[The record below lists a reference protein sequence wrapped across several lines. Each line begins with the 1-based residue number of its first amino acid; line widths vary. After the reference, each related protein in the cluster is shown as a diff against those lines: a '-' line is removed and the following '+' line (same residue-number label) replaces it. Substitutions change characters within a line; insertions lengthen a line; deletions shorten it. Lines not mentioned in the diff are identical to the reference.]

1 MRFSK
6 LSLAIATTLVTAN
19 VLAQSTELDSINVIA
34 TRDPSRFAYTP
45 EKQSKDSLLSKQA
58 TSVAAALEDIPNVD
72 VRGGS
77 RSIAQKPNIRGL
89 SDNRVV
95 QVIDGVRQNFDLAHR
110 GSYFLPMSLIQEIE
124 VIKGPSSSLWGSG
137 ALGGVVAMRTPNAL
151 DLLKNNDKFGV
162 KIRQG
167 YQTANNLS
175 ERDVSVFSAND
186 KFDVLISGFYNNA
199 DNLRTGK
206 GNKLNN
212 TAYKQ
217 FGGLAKFGW
226 QINDANRVELSHRET
241 RFKQTA
247 PSNNEVEN
255 ELTNEQ
261 ITDQINK
268 FHRPNNA
275 FPRPKAKSPSEI
287 SEFYSGVK
295 TRLGSVSYLSDQQI
309 PDQSTVFNYYLTPDN
324 PYLNT
329 HIALYNNKTI
339 EKEQRKVSGVKD
351 QTKLTTRGINL
362 RNSSELSHISFVYGV
377 DYMRD
382 KIRTERGTNSSDAQ
396 FRADPYNANSNT
408 TGVYLIA
415 HIPLFGE
422 KLLVSPSVRY
432 DHYDT
437 SSKTVKY
444 KDNHLSPATKLTWI
458 VTNWLDFTAKYNEAF
473 RAPSMQ
479 ERFVSGAHFGADI
492 AGLKQ
497 VNRFVAN
504 PNLRPETAKNKEITA
519 NLHFDSLFKQG
530 DKFKI
535 EATYFRNDVK
545 DFINLKIFNDAK
557 TNTNANAS
565 ASAGAGAGANPNG
578 ALLPTKSQYQNITN
592 ARLSGI
598 ELQAQYQTERLTL
611 FTNYGSTKGKDKDSG
626 EALSN
631 IAANK
636 IGVGVNYALVKD
648 KFTVGATVTHY
659 AAQRRVPKDHGVTY
673 PSYILTDLRATYA
686 PLKGE
691 WKNLRL
697 DFALE
702 NLFDR
707 KYQPAF
713 SLMEGTGRNA
723 KISAVYSF

>member
-6 LSLAIATTLVTAN
+6 LSLAITTTLVTAN
-19 VLAQSTELDSINVIA
+19 ALAQSVELDSINVIA

-58 TSVAAALEDIPNVD
+58 TSVADALEDIPNVD
-72 VRGGS
+72 IRGGS

-175 ERDVSVFSAND
+175 ERDVSVFAAND
-186 KFDVLISGFYNNA
+186 KFDVLISAFYNNA

-247 PSNNEVEN
+247 PGNNEAKN

-261 ITDQINK
+261 LTKQIEE
-268 FHRPNNA
+268 FHGSNNS
-275 FPRPKAKSPSEI
+275 FPPRKKPST
-287 SEFYSGVK
+287 SETLKFYSGVK
-295 TRLGSVSYLSDQQI
+295 TRFGSVSYLSDQQI

-382 KIRTERGTNSSDAQ
+382 KISTERGTNSSDAK
-396 FRADPYNANSNT
+396 FRAEPYNANSNT

-415 HIPLFGE
+415 HMPLFGE
-422 KLLVSPSVRY
+422 KLLLSPSVRY

-444 KDNHLSPATKLTWI
+444 KDKHLSPATKLTWK
-458 VTNWLDFTAKYNEAF
+458 VTNWLDFSAKYNEAF

-479 ERFVSGAHFGADI
+479 ERFVSGAHFGGSI
-492 AGLKQ
+492 RGLDTID
-497 VNRFVAN
+497 RFVAN

-530 DKFKI
+530 DKFKV

-545 DFINLKIFNDAK
+545 DLINLKEFN
-557 TNTNANAS
+557 
-565 ASAGAGAGANPNG
+565 NPNG
-578 ALLPTKSQYQNITN
+578 NRMSQSLPTNSQYKNITYSQYQNIAN

-611 FTNYGSTKGKDKDSG
+611 FTNYGSTKGRDKDSG

-631 IAANK
+631 IAASK
-636 IGVGVNYALVKD
+636 IGVGADYALVKD
-648 KFTVGATVTHY
+648 KFTVGATITHY
-659 AAQRRVPKDHGVTY
+659 AAQHRVPKDHAVTY

>member
-6 LSLAIATTLVTAN
+6 LSLAITTTLVTAN
-19 VLAQSTELDSINVIA
+19 ALAQSVELDSINVIA

-58 TSVAAALEDIPNVD
+58 TSVADALEDIPNVD

-175 ERDVSVFSAND
+175 ERDVSVFAAND

-255 ELTNEQ
+255 ELTNEK
-261 ITDQINK
+261 IIDQIK
-268 FHRPNNA
+268 EFHGSNDT
-275 FPRPKAKSPSEI
+275 FPPRAQPSDSKT
-287 SEFYSGVK
+287 SEFYSKVK
-295 TRLGSVSYLSDQQI
+295 TRFGSVSYLTDQQI

-382 KIRTERGTNSSDAQ
+382 KIRTERGTNGSDAK
-396 FRADPYNANSNT
+396 FRAEPYNANSNT

-422 KLLVSPSVRY
+422 KLLLSPSVRY

-479 ERFVSGAHFGADI
+479 ERFVSGSHFGAETL
-492 AGLKQ
+492 GLTQ
-497 VNRFVAN
+497 VNKFIAN

-545 DFINLKIFNDAK
+545 DFINLKIFNDA
-557 TNTNANAS
+557 NTNKNAS
-565 ASAGAGAGANPNG
+565 ASAGASTNRAF
-578 ALLPTKSQYQNITN
+578 LPKNSQYQNITN
-592 ARLSGI
+592 ARLSG
-598 ELQAQYQTERLTL
+598 Y
-611 FTNYGSTKGKDKDSG
+611 
-626 EALSN
+626 
-631 IAANK
+631 
-636 IGVGVNYALVKD
+636 
-648 KFTVGATVTHY
+648 
-659 AAQRRVPKDHGVTY
+659 
-673 PSYILTDLRATYA
+673 
-686 PLKGE
+686 
-691 WKNLRL
+691 
-697 DFALE
+697 
-702 NLFDR
+702 
-707 KYQPAF
+707 
-713 SLMEGTGRNA
+713 
-723 KISAVYSF
+723 

>member
-6 LSLAIATTLVTAN
+6 LSLAITTTLVTAN
-19 VLAQSTELDSINVIA
+19 ALAQSVELDSINVIA

-72 VRGGS
+72 IRGGS

-175 ERDVSVFSAND
+175 ERDVSVFAAND

-268 FHRPNNA
+268 FHGSKDDLL
-275 FPRPKAKSPSEI
+275 PRRQPSESER
-287 SEFYSGVK
+287 SEFYSKVK
-295 TRLGSVSYLSDQQI
+295 TRFGSVSYLTDQQI

-382 KIRTERGTNSSDAQ
+382 KIRTERGTNDKDAK
-396 FRADPYNANSNT
+396 FRAEPYNANSNT

-422 KLLVSPSVRY
+422 KLLLSPSVRY

-444 KDNHLSPATKLTWI
+444 KDKHLSPATKLTWK
-458 VTNWLDFTAKYNEAF
+458 VTNWLDFSAKYNEAF

-479 ERFVSGAHFGADI
+479 ERFVSGSHFGADI
-492 AGLKQ
+492 GRHL
-497 VNRFVAN
+497 VNKFVAN

-545 DFINLKIFNDAK
+545 DFINLKIFNDA
-557 TNTNANAS
+557 NAN
-565 ASAGAGAGANPNG
+565 AGAGAGANG
-578 ALLPTKSQYQNITN
+578 ALLPTNSQYQNITN

-631 IAANK
+631 IAASK

-659 AAQRRVPKDHGVTY
+659 AAQRRVPKDHSVTY

-713 SLMEGTGRNA
+713 SLIEGTGRNA

>member
-19 VLAQSTELDSINVIA
+19 ALAQSVELDSINVIA

-72 VRGGS
+72 IRGGS

-175 ERDVSVFSAND
+175 ERDVSVFAAND

-261 ITDQINK
+261 ITDQIRE
-268 FHRPNNA
+268 FHKPNNGS
-275 FPRPKAKSPSEI
+275 PPKAKPSQE
-287 SEFYSGVK
+287 EFYSGVK
-295 TRLGSVSYLSDQQI
+295 TRFGSVSYLTDQQI

-382 KIRTERGTNSSDAQ
+382 KIRTERGTNNTDAK
-396 FRADPYNANSNT
+396 FRAEPYNANSNT

-422 KLLVSPSVRY
+422 KLLISPSVRY

-479 ERFVSGAHFGADI
+479 ERFVSGAHFGASLI
-492 AGLKQ
+492 GGLDTI
-497 VNRFVAN
+497 NRFVAN

-545 DFINLKIFNDAK
+545 DFINLKIFNDA
-557 TNTNANAS
+557 NTNKNAS
-565 ASAGAGAGANPNG
+565 ANG
-578 ALLPTKSQYQNITN
+578 ALLPLPTKSQYQNITN

-631 IAANK
+631 IAASK

>member
-6 LSLAIATTLVTAN
+6 LSLAITTTLVTAN
-19 VLAQSTELDSINVIA
+19 VLAQSVELDSINVIA

-72 VRGGS
+72 IRGGS

-175 ERDVSVFSAND
+175 EKDVSVFAAND

-199 DNLRTGK
+199 DNLRTGR

-217 FGGLAKFGW
+217 FGGLSKFGW

-247 PSNNEVEN
+247 PGNNEVEN

-261 ITDQINK
+261 IKDQINE
-268 FHRPNNA
+268 FHGSKNN
-275 FPRPKAKSPSEI
+275 FPPKPQPSL
-287 SEFYSGVK
+287 SETSKFYSGVK
-295 TRLGSVSYLSDQQI
+295 TRLGSVSYLTDQQI

-545 DFINLKIFNDAK
+545 DFINLKIFNDANANK
-557 TNTNANAS
+557 NKNANA
-565 ASAGAGAGANPNG
+565 NG
-578 ALLPTKSQYQNITN
+578 ASLPTNSQYQNITN

-611 FTNYGSTKGKDKDSG
+611 FTNYGSTKGRDKDSG

-631 IAANK
+631 IAASK
-636 IGVGVNYALVKD
+636 IGVGADYALVKD
-648 KFTVGATVTHY
+648 KFTVGATITHY
-659 AAQRRVPKDHGVTY
+659 AAQHRVPKDHAVTY

>member
-6 LSLAIATTLVTAN
+6 LSLAITTTLVTAN
-19 VLAQSTELDSINVIA
+19 ALAQSVELDSINVIA

-58 TSVAAALEDIPNVD
+58 TSVADALEDIPNVD

-175 ERDVSVFSAND
+175 ERDVSVFAAND

-261 ITDQINK
+261 ITDQIKEYHN
-268 FHRPNNA
+268 PSNSS
-275 FPRPKAKSPSEI
+275 PPKTKPSTSLE
-287 SEFYSGVK
+287 EFYSGVK
-295 TRLGSVSYLSDQQI
+295 TRLGSVSYLTDQQI

-339 EKEQRKVSGVKD
+339 EKEQRKVSDVKD

-382 KIRTERGTNSSDAQ
+382 KIRTERGTNSNDAK
-396 FRADPYNANSNT
+396 FRAEPYNANSNT

-479 ERFVSGAHFGADI
+479 ERFVSGAHFGARLGGGREEI
-492 AGLKQ
+492 NK
-497 VNRFVAN
+497 FIAN

-557 TNTNANAS
+557 TNTN
-565 ASAGAGAGANPNG
+565 G
-578 ALLPTKSQYQNITN
+578 ALLPKNSQYQNITN

-631 IAANK
+631 IAASK

>member
-6 LSLAIATTLVTAN
+6 LSLAITTTLVTAN
-19 VLAQSTELDSINVIA
+19 ALAQSVELDSINVIA

-58 TSVAAALEDIPNVD
+58 TSVADALEDIPNVD
-72 VRGGS
+72 IRGGS

-175 ERDVSVFSAND
+175 ERDVSVFAAND

-255 ELTNEQ
+255 ELTNEK
-261 ITDQINK
+261 IIDQINE
-268 FHRPNNA
+268 FHGSNDS
-275 FPRPKAKSPSEI
+275 FPPKNPST
-287 SEFYSGVK
+287 SETLKFYSGVK
-295 TRLGSVSYLSDQQI
+295 TRFGSVSYLSDQQI

-382 KIRTERGTNSSDAQ
+382 KISTERGTNSSDAK
-396 FRADPYNANSNT
+396 FRAEPYNANSNT

-415 HIPLFGE
+415 HMPLFGE
-422 KLLVSPSVRY
+422 KLLLSPSVRY

-444 KDNHLSPATKLTWI
+444 KDKHLSPATKLTWK
-458 VTNWLDFTAKYNEAF
+458 VTNWLDFSAKYNEAF

-479 ERFVSGAHFGADI
+479 ERFVSGAHFGTNILGRDTI
-492 AGLKQ
+492 NK
-497 VNRFVAN
+497 FVAN

-545 DFINLKIFNDAK
+545 DLINLKRFN
-557 TNTNANAS
+557 
-565 ASAGAGAGANPNG
+565 NPNG
-578 ALLPTKSQYQNITN
+578 NRMSQSLPTNSQNQNITYSQYQNIAN

-611 FTNYGSTKGKDKDSG
+611 FTNYGSTKGRDKDSG
-626 EALSN
+626 KALSN
-631 IAANK
+631 IAASK
-636 IGVGVNYALVKD
+636 IGVGADYALVKD
-648 KFTVGATVTHY
+648 KFTVGATITHY
-659 AAQRRVPKDHGVTY
+659 AAQHRVPKDHAVTY

>member
-19 VLAQSTELDSINVIA
+19 VLAQSIELDSINVIA

-72 VRGGS
+72 IRGGS

-175 ERDVSVFSAND
+175 ERDASVFAAND
-186 KFDVLISGFYNNA
+186 KFDVLLSGFYNNA
-199 DNLRTGK
+199 DNLRIGK

-247 PSNNEVEN
+247 PGNNEAEN

-261 ITDQINK
+261 IIEKINEY
-268 FHRPNNA
+268 HNPLNN
-275 FPRPKAKSPSEI
+275 FPPKAKPSLK
-287 SEFYSGVK
+287 EFYSGVRA
-295 TRLGSVSYLSDQQI
+295 RLGGVSYLSDQQI

-382 KIRTERGTNSSDAQ
+382 KISTERGTNNSDAK
-396 FRADPYNANSNT
+396 FRAEPYNANSNT

-422 KLLVSPSVRY
+422 KLLLSPSVRY

-444 KDNHLSPATKLTWI
+444 KDKHLSPATKLTWK
-458 VTNWLDFTAKYNEAF
+458 VTNWLDFSAKYNEAF

-479 ERFVSGAHFGADI
+479 ERFASGYHFGVDVGRHI
-492 AGLKQ
+492 VDK
-497 VNRFVAN
+497 FVAN

-530 DKFKI
+530 DKFKV

-545 DFINLKIFNDAK
+545 DLINLKMFNDPNVQGASSP
-557 TNTNANAS
+557 TN
-565 ASAGAGAGANPNG
+565 
-578 ALLPTKSQYQNITN
+578 SQYQNIAN

-611 FTNYGSTKGKDKDSG
+611 FTNYGSTKGRDKDSG

-631 IAANK
+631 IAASK
-636 IGVGVNYALVKD
+636 IGVGADYALVKD

-659 AAQRRVPKDHGVTY
+659 AAQHRVPKDHAVTY

>member
-19 VLAQSTELDSINVIA
+19 ALAQSVELDSINVIA

-72 VRGGS
+72 IRGGS

-175 ERDVSVFSAND
+175 EKDVSVFAAND
-186 KFDVLISGFYNNA
+186 KFDVLISAFYNNA
-199 DNLRTGK
+199 DNLRIGK

-247 PSNNEVEN
+247 PGNNEAKN

-261 ITDQINK
+261 LTKQIEE
-268 FHRPNNA
+268 FHGSNDGLLPG
-275 FPRPKAKSPSEI
+275 KQPSE
-287 SEFYSGVK
+287 SERSKFYSGVK
-295 TRLGSVSYLSDQQI
+295 TRFGSVSYLSDQQI

-382 KIRTERGTNSSDAQ
+382 KISTERGTNNNDAK

-422 KLLVSPSVRY
+422 KLLLSPSVRY

-444 KDNHLSPATKLTWI
+444 KDNHLSPATKLTWK
-458 VTNWLDFTAKYNEAF
+458 VTNWLDFSAKYNEAF

-479 ERFVSGAHFGADI
+479 ERFVSGSHFGGSIQGLDI
-492 AGLKQ
+492 ID
-497 VNRFVAN
+497 RFVAN

-545 DFINLKIFNDAK
+545 DLINLKRFN
-557 TNTNANAS
+557 
-565 ASAGAGAGANPNG
+565 NPNG
-578 ALLPTKSQYQNITN
+578 NRMSQSLPTNSQFQNITYSQYQNIAN

-611 FTNYGSTKGKDKDSG
+611 FTNYGSTKGRDKDSG
-626 EALSN
+626 KALSN
-631 IAANK
+631 IAASK
-636 IGVGVNYALVKD
+636 IGVGADYALVKD
-648 KFTVGATVTHY
+648 KFTVGATITHY
-659 AAQRRVPKDHGVTY
+659 VAQHRVPKDHGVTY

>member
-6 LSLAIATTLVTAN
+6 LSLAVATTLVTAN
-19 VLAQSTELDSINVIA
+19 ALAQSIELDSINVIA

-72 VRGGS
+72 IRGGS
-77 RSIAQKPNIRGL
+77 RSIAQKPNIRGV

-175 ERDVSVFSAND
+175 ERDASVFAAND
-186 KFDVLISGFYNNA
+186 KFDVLISAFYNNA

-268 FHRPNNA
+268 FHGPNNA
-275 FPRPKAKSPSEI
+275 FPKRPSPSQ
-287 SEFYSGVK
+287 SETSKFYSGVK

-382 KIRTERGTNSSDAQ
+382 KISTERGTNSSDAQ

-497 VNRFVAN
+497 ANRFVAN

-545 DFINLKIFNDAK
+545 DFINLKIFNDANANK
-557 TNTNANAS
+557 NTNKNA
-565 ASAGAGAGANPNG
+565 NG

-631 IAANK
+631 IAASK

-659 AAQRRVPKDHGVTY
+659 AAQRRVPKDHSVTY

>member
-6 LSLAIATTLVTAN
+6 LSLAITTTLVTAN
-19 VLAQSTELDSINVIA
+19 ALAQSVELDSINVIA

-175 ERDVSVFSAND
+175 ERDVSVFAAND

-199 DNLRTGK
+199 DNLRTGR

-268 FHRPNNA
+268 FHGPNNA
-275 FPRPKAKSPSEI
+275 FPKRPSPSQ
-287 SEFYSGVK
+287 SETSKFYSGVK
-295 TRLGSVSYLSDQQI
+295 TRLGSVSYLTDQQI

-382 KIRTERGTNSSDAQ
+382 KISTERGTNSSDAQ

-497 VNRFVAN
+497 ANRFVAN

-545 DFINLKIFNDAK
+545 DFINLKIFNDANANK
-557 TNTNANAS
+557 NTNKNA
-565 ASAGAGAGANPNG
+565 NG

-631 IAANK
+631 IAASK

-659 AAQRRVPKDHGVTY
+659 AAQRRVPKDHSVTY

>member
-72 VRGGS
+72 IRGGS

-175 ERDVSVFSAND
+175 ERDASVFAAND
-186 KFDVLISGFYNNA
+186 KFDVLISAFYNNA
-199 DNLRTGK
+199 DNLRIGK

-261 ITDQINK
+261 ITDQIKK
-268 FHRPNNA
+268 FHGSSKD
-275 FPRPKAKSPSEI
+275 FPPKAPPSE
-287 SEFYSGVK
+287 SETSKFYSGVK
-295 TRLGSVSYLSDQQI
+295 TRFGSVSYLTDQQI

-382 KIRTERGTNSSDAQ
+382 KISTERGTNNSDAQ
-396 FRADPYNANSNT
+396 FRAEPYNANSNT

-422 KLLVSPSVRY
+422 KLLLSPSVRY

-444 KDNHLSPATKLTWI
+444 KDNHLSPATKLTWK
-458 VTNWLDFTAKYNEAF
+458 VTNWLDFSAKYNEAF

-479 ERFVSGAHFGADI
+479 ERFVSGSHFGANV
-492 AGLKQ
+492 ANRYL
-497 VNRFVAN
+497 VNKFVAN

-545 DFINLKIFNDAK
+545 DFINLKIFNDANAK
-557 TNTNANAS
+557 T
-565 ASAGAGAGANPNG
+565 NG

-631 IAANK
+631 IAASK

-659 AAQRRVPKDHGVTY
+659 AAQRRVPKDHSVTY

>member
-6 LSLAIATTLVTAN
+6 LSLAIATTLMTAN

-45 EKQSKDSLLSKQA
+45 QKQSKDSLLSKQA

-72 VRGGS
+72 IRGGS

-175 ERDVSVFSAND
+175 ERDVSVFAAND

-261 ITDQINK
+261 ITKQIGE
-268 FHRPNNA
+268 FHRPPDG
-275 FPRPKAKSPSEI
+275 FPPITRSE
-287 SEFYSGVK
+287 SETSAFYSKVK
-295 TRLGSVSYLSDQQI
+295 TRFGSVSYLTDQQI

-362 RNSSELSHISFVYGV
+362 RNSSELSHISFIYGV

-382 KIRTERGTNSSDAQ
+382 KISTERGTNNSDAK
-396 FRADPYNANSNT
+396 FRAEPYNANSNT

-422 KLLVSPSVRY
+422 KLLLSPSVRY

-444 KDNHLSPATKLTWI
+444 KDNHLSPATKLTWK
-458 VTNWLDFTAKYNEAF
+458 VTNWLDFSAKYNEAF

-479 ERFVSGAHFGADI
+479 ERFVSGSHFGAEV
-492 AGLKQ
+492 AGLNA
-497 VNRFVAN
+497 VNKFIAN

-519 NLHFDSLFKQG
+519 NLHFDSLFKQD

-535 EATYFRNDVK
+535 EATYFRNDVE
-545 DFINLKIFNDAK
+545 DLINLKIFN
-557 TNTNANAS
+557 
-565 ASAGAGAGANPNG
+565 NPNKSSTS
-578 ALLPTKSQYQNITN
+578 LPLPTNSQYQNIAN
-592 ARLSGI
+592 ARLSGV

-611 FTNYGSTKGKDKDSG
+611 FTNYGSTKGRDKDSG

-631 IAANK
+631 IAASK
-636 IGVGVNYALVKD
+636 IGVGADYALVKD
-648 KFTVGATVTHY
+648 KFTVGATITHY
-659 AAQRRVPKDHGVTY
+659 AAQHQVPKDHAVTY

>member
-19 VLAQSTELDSINVIA
+19 ALAQSVELDSINVIA

-72 VRGGS
+72 IRGGS

-175 ERDVSVFSAND
+175 ERDVSVFAAND

-261 ITDQINK
+261 ITDQIRE
-268 FHRPNNA
+268 FHKPNNGS
-275 FPRPKAKSPSEI
+275 PPKAKPSQE
-287 SEFYSGVK
+287 EFYSGVK
-295 TRLGSVSYLSDQQI
+295 TRFGSVSYLTDQQI

-382 KIRTERGTNSSDAQ
+382 KIRTERGTNNTDAK
-396 FRADPYNANSNT
+396 FRAEPYNANSNT

-444 KDNHLSPATKLTWI
+444 KDNHLSPATKLTWK
-458 VTNWLDFTAKYNEAF
+458 VTNWLDFSAKYNEAF

-479 ERFVSGAHFGADI
+479 ERFVSGSHFGAETQ
-492 AGLKQ
+492 GLTQ

-557 TNTNANAS
+557 TNTNAS
-565 ASAGAGAGANPNG
+565 ANPNTNTNG
-578 ALLPTKSQYQNITN
+578 ALLPKNSQYQNITN

-611 FTNYGSTKGKDKDSG
+611 FTNYGSTKGRDKDSG

-631 IAANK
+631 IAASK
-636 IGVGVNYALVKD
+636 IGVGADYALVKD

-659 AAQRRVPKDHGVTY
+659 AAQHRVPKDHAVTY

>member
-6 LSLAIATTLVTAN
+6 LSLAITTTLVTAN
-19 VLAQSTELDSINVIA
+19 ALAQSTELDSINVIA
-34 TRDPSRFAYTP
+34 TRDPSKFAYTP

-72 VRGGS
+72 IRGGS

-175 ERDVSVFSAND
+175 ERDVSVFAAND
-186 KFDVLISGFYNNA
+186 KFDVLISAFYNNA

-247 PSNNEVEN
+247 PGNNEVEN

-261 ITDQINK
+261 IKDQINE
-268 FHRPNNA
+268 FHGSKNN
-275 FPRPKAKSPSEI
+275 FPPKPQPSL
-287 SEFYSGVK
+287 SETSKFYSGVK
-295 TRLGSVSYLSDQQI
+295 TRLGSVSYLTDQQI

-444 KDNHLSPATKLTWI
+444 KDNHLSPATKLTWK

-545 DFINLKIFNDAK
+545 DFINLKIFNDANANK
-557 TNTNANAS
+557 NKNANAN
-565 ASAGAGAGANPNG
+565 ANG
-578 ALLPTKSQYQNITN
+578 ASLPTNSQYQNITN

-611 FTNYGSTKGKDKDSG
+611 FTNYGSTKGRDKDSG

-631 IAANK
+631 IAASK

>member
-34 TRDPSRFAYTP
+34 TRDPSKFAYTP

-72 VRGGS
+72 IRGGS

-175 ERDVSVFSAND
+175 ERDASVFAAND
-186 KFDVLISGFYNNA
+186 KFDVLISAFYNNA

-247 PSNNEVEN
+247 PGNNEAKN

-261 ITDQINK
+261 LTKQIK
-268 FHRPNNA
+268 EFHGSNDGLLPG
-275 FPRPKAKSPSEI
+275 KQPSE
-287 SEFYSGVK
+287 SERSKFYSGVK
-295 TRLGSVSYLSDQQI
+295 TRFGSVSYLSDQQI

-351 QTKLTTRGINL
+351 QTKLITRGINL

-382 KIRTERGTNSSDAQ
+382 KISTERGTNDKDAK
-396 FRADPYNANSNT
+396 FRAEPYNANSNT

-444 KDNHLSPATKLTWI
+444 KDKHLSPATKLTWK
-458 VTNWLDFTAKYNEAF
+458 VTNWLDFSAKYNEAF

-479 ERFVSGAHFGADI
+479 ERFVSGSHFGGSIQGLDI
-492 AGLKQ
+492 ID
-497 VNRFVAN
+497 RFVAN

-545 DFINLKIFNDAK
+545 DLINLKRFN
-557 TNTNANAS
+557 
-565 ASAGAGAGANPNG
+565 NPNG
-578 ALLPTKSQYQNITN
+578 NRMSQSLPTNSQFQNITYSQYQNIAN

-611 FTNYGSTKGKDKDSG
+611 FTNYGSTKGRDKDSG
-626 EALSN
+626 KALSN
-631 IAANK
+631 IAASK
-636 IGVGVNYALVKD
+636 IGVGADYALVKD
-648 KFTVGATVTHY
+648 KFTVGATITHY
-659 AAQRRVPKDHGVTY
+659 AAQHRVPKDHAVTY

>member
-6 LSLAIATTLVTAN
+6 LSLAITTTLVTAN
-19 VLAQSTELDSINVIA
+19 ALAQSVELDSINVIA

-58 TSVAAALEDIPNVD
+58 TSVADALEDIPNVD

-175 ERDVSVFSAND
+175 EKDVSVFAAND

-199 DNLRTGK
+199 DNLRTGR

-261 ITDQINK
+261 ITDQIRE
-268 FHRPNNA
+268 FHGPKDS
-275 FPRPKAKSPSEI
+275 FPRPKAKSSSEI

-382 KIRTERGTNSSDAQ
+382 KIRTERGTNGSDAK
-396 FRADPYNANSNT
+396 FRAEPYNANSNT
-408 TGVYLIA
+408 TGIYLIA

-422 KLLVSPSVRY
+422 KLLLSPSVRY

-479 ERFVSGAHFGADI
+479 ERFVSGTHFGADI
-492 AGLKQ
+492 AGRNEINK
-497 VNRFVAN
+497 FVAN

-545 DFINLKIFNDAK
+545 DFINLKIFND
-557 TNTNANAS
+557 TNTNAS
-565 ASAGAGAGANPNG
+565 ASKNANTSTSR

-631 IAANK
+631 IAASK

-659 AAQRRVPKDHGVTY
+659 AAQRRVPKDHSVTY

>member
-6 LSLAIATTLVTAN
+6 LSLAIATTLMTAN

-45 EKQSKDSLLSKQA
+45 QKQSKDSLLSKQA

-72 VRGGS
+72 IRGGS

-175 ERDVSVFSAND
+175 ERDVSVFAAND

-261 ITDQINK
+261 ITKQIGE
-268 FHRPNNA
+268 FHRPPDG
-275 FPRPKAKSPSEI
+275 FPPITRSE
-287 SEFYSGVK
+287 SETSAFYSKVK
-295 TRLGSVSYLSDQQI
+295 TRFGSVSYLTDQQI

-362 RNSSELSHISFVYGV
+362 RNSSELSHISFIYGV

-382 KIRTERGTNSSDAQ
+382 KISTERGTNNSDAK
-396 FRADPYNANSNT
+396 FRAEPYNANSNT

-444 KDNHLSPATKLTWI
+444 KDNHLSPATKLTWK
-458 VTNWLDFTAKYNEAF
+458 VTNWLDFSAKYNEAF

-479 ERFVSGAHFGADI
+479 ERFVSGSHFGAEV
-492 AGLKQ
+492 AGLNA
-497 VNRFVAN
+497 VNKFIAN

-519 NLHFDSLFKQG
+519 NLHFDSLFKQD

-535 EATYFRNDVK
+535 EATYFRNDVE
-545 DFINLKIFNDAK
+545 DLINLKIFN
-557 TNTNANAS
+557 
-565 ASAGAGAGANPNG
+565 NPNKSSTS
-578 ALLPTKSQYQNITN
+578 LPLPTNSQYQNIAN
-592 ARLSGI
+592 ARLSGV

-611 FTNYGSTKGKDKDSG
+611 FTNYGSTKGRDKDSG

-631 IAANK
+631 IAASK
-636 IGVGVNYALVKD
+636 IGVGADYALVKD
-648 KFTVGATVTHY
+648 KFTVGATITHY
-659 AAQRRVPKDHGVTY
+659 AAQHQVPKDHAVTY

>member
-6 LSLAIATTLVTAN
+6 LSLAITTTLVTAN
-19 VLAQSTELDSINVIA
+19 ALAQSVELDSINVIA

-72 VRGGS
+72 IRGGS

-175 ERDVSVFSAND
+175 ERDVSVFAAND

-199 DNLRTGK
+199 DNLRTGR

-261 ITDQINK
+261 ITDQIKK
-268 FHRPNNA
+268 FHGSKDDLP
-275 FPRPKAKSPSEI
+275 PTTQPSPSETLK
-287 SEFYSGVK
+287 FYSGVK
-295 TRLGSVSYLSDQQI
+295 TRLGSVSYLTDQQI

-382 KIRTERGTNSSDAQ
+382 KIRTERGMNDKDAK
-396 FRADPYNANSNT
+396 FRAEPYNANSNT

-479 ERFVSGAHFGADI
+479 ERFVSGAHFGASI
-492 AGLKQ
+492 IGGREEINK
-497 VNRFVAN
+497 FIAN

-557 TNTNANAS
+557 TNTN
-565 ASAGAGAGANPNG
+565 G
-578 ALLPTKSQYQNITN
+578 ALLPKNSQYQNITN

-631 IAANK
+631 IAASK

>member
-6 LSLAIATTLVTAN
+6 LSFAVATTLVTAN
-19 VLAQSTELDSINVIA
+19 VLAQSTELDPINVIA

-45 EKQSKDSLLSKQA
+45 QKQSKDSLLSKQA

-175 ERDVSVFSAND
+175 ERDVSVFAAND

-255 ELTNEQ
+255 EFTNEK
-261 ITDQINK
+261 IIDQIK
-268 FHRPNNA
+268 EFHGSNNS
-275 FPRPKAKSPSEI
+275 FSPKAKPSQE
-287 SEFYSGVK
+287 EFYSGVK
-295 TRLGSVSYLSDQQI
+295 TRFGSVSYLSDQQI

-382 KIRTERGTNSSDAQ
+382 KISTERGTNDKDAK
-396 FRADPYNANSNT
+396 FRAEPYNANSNT

-422 KLLVSPSVRY
+422 KLLLSPSVRY

-444 KDNHLSPATKLTWI
+444 KDKHLSPATKLTWK
-458 VTNWLDFTAKYNEAF
+458 VTNWLDFSAKYNEAF

-479 ERFVSGAHFGADI
+479 ERFVSGSHFGADV
-492 AGLKQ
+492 GQHL
-497 VNRFVAN
+497 VNKFVAN

-535 EATYFRNDVK
+535 EATYFRNDVE
-545 DFINLKIFNDAK
+545 DLINLKIFND
-557 TNTNANAS
+557 
-565 ASAGAGAGANPNG
+565 PNVKG
-578 ALLPTKSQYQNITN
+578 ALLPTNSQYQNIAN

-611 FTNYGSTKGKDKDSG
+611 FTNYGSTKGRDKDSG

-631 IAANK
+631 IAASK
-636 IGVGVNYALVKD
+636 IGVGADYALVKD
-648 KFTVGATVTHY
+648 KFTLGATITHY
-659 AAQRRVPKDHGVTY
+659 VAQHRVPKDHAVTY

>member
-6 LSLAIATTLVTAN
+6 LSLAITTTLVTAN
-19 VLAQSTELDSINVIA
+19 ALAQSVELDSINVIA

-58 TSVAAALEDIPNVD
+58 TSVADALEDIPNVD

-175 ERDVSVFSAND
+175 ERDVSVFAAND

-261 ITDQINK
+261 ITDQIKK
-268 FHRPNNA
+268 FHGSKDDLP
-275 FPRPKAKSPSEI
+275 PTTQPSPSETLK
-287 SEFYSGVK
+287 FYSGVK
-295 TRLGSVSYLSDQQI
+295 TRLGSVSYLTDQQI

-422 KLLVSPSVRY
+422 KLLLSPSVRY

-444 KDNHLSPATKLTWI
+444 KDNHLSPATKLTWK

-479 ERFVSGAHFGADI
+479 ERFVSGAHFGTTI
-492 AGLKQ
+492 LPNGI
-497 VNRFVAN
+497 NRFVAN

-557 TNTNANAS
+557 TNTN
-565 ASAGAGAGANPNG
+565 G
-578 ALLPTKSQYQNITN
+578 ALLPKNSQYQNITN

-631 IAANK
+631 IAASK

>member
-34 TRDPSRFAYTP
+34 TRDPSKFAYTP

-72 VRGGS
+72 IRGGS

-175 ERDVSVFSAND
+175 ERDASVFAAND
-186 KFDVLISGFYNNA
+186 KFDVLISAFYNNA
-199 DNLRTGK
+199 DNLRIGK

-261 ITDQINK
+261 IKKQIGE
-268 FHRPNNA
+268 FHGSNNSL
-275 FPRPKAKSPSEI
+275 PQRKPSV
-287 SEFYSGVK
+287 SETSAFYSKVK
-295 TRLGSVSYLSDQQI
+295 TRFGSVSYLSDQQI

-382 KIRTERGTNSSDAQ
+382 KISTERGTNSSDAQ
-396 FRADPYNANSNT
+396 FRAEPYNANSNT

-422 KLLVSPSVRY
+422 KLLLSPSVRY

-444 KDNHLSPATKLTWI
+444 KDKHLSPATKLTWK
-458 VTNWLDFTAKYNEAF
+458 VTNWLDFSAKYNEAF

-479 ERFVSGAHFGADI
+479 ERFVSGSHFGANIRGKDEI
-492 AGLKQ
+492 
-497 VNRFVAN
+497 NRFVAN

-545 DFINLKIFNDAK
+545 DLINLKIFN
-557 TNTNANAS
+557 NPNAPNA
-565 ASAGAGAGANPNG
+565 NG
-578 ALLPTKSQYQNITN
+578 ALLPTNSQYQNIAN

-611 FTNYGSTKGKDKDSG
+611 FTNYGSTKGRDKDSG

-631 IAANK
+631 IAASK
-636 IGVGVNYALVKD
+636 IGVGADYALVKD
-648 KFTVGATVTHY
+648 KFTVGATITHY
-659 AAQRRVPKDHGVTY
+659 AAQHRVPKDHAVTY

>member
-6 LSLAIATTLVTAN
+6 LSLAITTTLVTAN
-19 VLAQSTELDSINVIA
+19 ALAQSVELDSINVIA

-58 TSVAAALEDIPNVD
+58 TSVADALEDIPNVD
-72 VRGGS
+72 IRGGS

-175 ERDVSVFSAND
+175 ERDVSVFAAND

-199 DNLRTGK
+199 DNLRIGK

-261 ITDQINK
+261 ITDQIKEYHDPSNGS
-268 FHRPNNA
+268 P
-275 FPRPKAKSPSEI
+275 PKKPSI
-287 SEFYSGVK
+287 GEFYSGVK
-295 TRLGSVSYLSDQQI
+295 TRLGSVSYLTDQQI

-329 HIALYNNKTI
+329 HITLYNNKTI

-382 KIRTERGTNSSDAQ
+382 KIRTERGKNDKDAK
-396 FRADPYNANSNT
+396 FRAEPYNANSNT

-422 KLLVSPSVRY
+422 KLLLSPSVRY

-444 KDNHLSPATKLTWI
+444 KDKHLSPATKLTWK

-479 ERFVSGAHFGADI
+479 ERFVSGAHFGVG
-492 AGLKQ
+492 AGILGRDEINK
-497 VNRFVAN
+497 FVAN

-557 TNTNANAS
+557 TNTN
-565 ASAGAGAGANPNG
+565 PNG
-578 ALLPTKSQYQNITN
+578 ALLPTNSQYQNITN

-631 IAANK
+631 IAASK

-659 AAQRRVPKDHGVTY
+659 AAQRRVPKDHSVTY

>member
-6 LSLAIATTLVTAN
+6 LSLAITTTLVTAN
-19 VLAQSTELDSINVIA
+19 ALAQSVELDSINVIA

-72 VRGGS
+72 IRGGS

-175 ERDVSVFSAND
+175 EKDASVFAAND
-186 KFDVLISGFYNNA
+186 KFDVLISAFYNNA
-199 DNLRTGK
+199 DNLRIGK

-255 ELTNEQ
+255 ELTNEK
-261 ITDQINK
+261 IIDQINE
-268 FHRPNNA
+268 FHGPSDS
-275 FPRPKAKSPSEI
+275 FPPIKRKPSEI
-287 SEFYSGVK
+287 SEFYSKVK
-295 TRLGSVSYLSDQQI
+295 TRFGSVSYLSDQQI

-382 KIRTERGTNSSDAQ
+382 KISTERGTNSNDAK

-444 KDNHLSPATKLTWI
+444 KDNHLSPATKLTWK
-458 VTNWLDFTAKYNEAF
+458 VTNWLDFSAKYNEAF

-479 ERFVSGAHFGADI
+479 ERFVSGSHFGADL
-492 AGLKQ
+492 AGRTET
-497 VNRFVAN
+497 NRFVEN

-557 TNTNANAS
+557 TNTNAS
-565 ASAGAGAGANPNG
+565 ANPNTNG
-578 ALLPTKSQYQNITN
+578 ALLPKNSQYQNITN

-631 IAANK
+631 IAASK

-648 KFTVGATVTHY
+648 KFTVGATITHY
-659 AAQRRVPKDHGVTY
+659 AAQHRVPKDHAVTY

>member
-6 LSLAIATTLVTAN
+6 LSLAITTTLVTAN
-19 VLAQSTELDSINVIA
+19 ALAQSVELDSINVIA

-58 TSVAAALEDIPNVD
+58 TSVADALEDIPNVD

-175 ERDVSVFSAND
+175 EKDVSVFAAND

-199 DNLRTGK
+199 DNLRTGR

-261 ITDQINK
+261 IKDQITEYHK
-268 FHRPNNA
+268 PSDGS
-275 FPRPKAKSPSEI
+275 PPKTKPSLG
-287 SEFYSGVK
+287 EFYSGVK
-295 TRLGSVSYLSDQQI
+295 TRLGSVSYLTDQQI

-382 KIRTERGTNSSDAQ
+382 KISTERGTNSSDAK
-396 FRADPYNANSNT
+396 FRAEPYNANSNT

-422 KLLVSPSVRY
+422 KLLLSPSVRY

-444 KDNHLSPATKLTWI
+444 KDNHLSPATKLTWK
-458 VTNWLDFTAKYNEAF
+458 VTNWLDLSAKYNEAF

-479 ERFVSGAHFGADI
+479 ERFVSGAHFGASLI
-492 AGLKQ
+492 GGLDTI
-497 VNRFVAN
+497 NRFVAN

-545 DFINLKIFNDAK
+545 DFINLKIFNDA
-557 TNTNANAS
+557 NTNKNAS
-565 ASAGAGAGANPNG
+565 ASANG
-578 ALLPTKSQYQNITN
+578 ALLPLPTKSQYQNITN

-631 IAANK
+631 IAASK

>member
-19 VLAQSTELDSINVIA
+19 ALAQSVELDSINVIA

-72 VRGGS
+72 IRGGS

-151 DLLKNNDKFGV
+151 DLLKNNDKLGV

-175 ERDVSVFSAND
+175 ERDASVFAAND
-186 KFDVLISGFYNNA
+186 KFDVLISAFYNNA

-255 ELTNEQ
+255 ELTNEK
-261 ITDQINK
+261 IIDQINE
-268 FHRPNNA
+268 FHGPSDS
-275 FPRPKAKSPSEI
+275 FPPIKRKPSEI
-287 SEFYSGVK
+287 SEFYSKVK
-295 TRLGSVSYLSDQQI
+295 TRFGSVSYLSDQQI

-382 KIRTERGTNSSDAQ
+382 KISTERGTNSNDAK

-444 KDNHLSPATKLTWI
+444 KDNHLSPATKLTWK
-458 VTNWLDFTAKYNEAF
+458 VTNWLDFSAKYNEAF

-479 ERFVSGAHFGADI
+479 ERFVSGAHFGANTL
-492 AGLKQ
+492 GLDQ

-557 TNTNANAS
+557 TNTNAS
-565 ASAGAGAGANPNG
+565 ANPNTNTNR
-578 ALLPTKSQYQNITN
+578 AFLPTKSQYQNITN

-611 FTNYGSTKGKDKDSG
+611 FTNYGSTKGRDKDSG

-631 IAANK
+631 IAASK
-636 IGVGVNYALVKD
+636 IGVGADYALVKD
-648 KFTVGATVTHY
+648 KFTVGATITHY
-659 AAQRRVPKDHGVTY
+659 AAQHRVPKDHGVTY

-713 SLMEGTGRNA
+713 SLIEGTGRNA

>member
-1 MRFSK
+1 M
-6 LSLAIATTLVTAN
+6 
-19 VLAQSTELDSINVIA
+19 
-34 TRDPSRFAYTP
+34 
-45 EKQSKDSLLSKQA
+45 
-58 TSVAAALEDIPNVD
+58 
-72 VRGGS
+72 
-77 RSIAQKPNIRGL
+77 
-89 SDNRVV
+89 

-175 ERDVSVFSAND
+175 EKDVSVFAAND

-261 ITDQINK
+261 ITDQIK
-268 FHRPNNA
+268 EFHGSNNGL
-275 FPRPKAKSPSEI
+275 PQRAKPS
-287 SEFYSGVK
+287 SETSAFYSKVK
-295 TRLGSVSYLSDQQI
+295 TRFGSVSYLSDQQI
-309 PDQSTVFNYYLTPDN
+309 PDQSMVFNYYLTPDN

-329 HIALYNNKTI
+329 HIVLYNNKTI

-382 KIRTERGTNSSDAQ
+382 KISTERGTNDKDAK
-396 FRADPYNANSNT
+396 FRAEPYNANSNT

-422 KLLVSPSVRY
+422 KLLLSPSVRY

-492 AGLKQ
+492 IGRHEINK
-497 VNRFVAN
+497 FVAN

-545 DFINLKIFNDAK
+545 DFINLKIFNDANTNTN
-557 TNTNANAS
+557 TNTNAS
-565 ASAGAGAGANPNG
+565 ASKNANTSR

-611 FTNYGSTKGKDKDSG
+611 FTNYGSTKGRDKDSG

-631 IAANK
+631 IAASK
-636 IGVGVNYALVKD
+636 IGVGADYALVKD
-648 KFTVGATVTHY
+648 KFTVGATITHY

-713 SLMEGTGRNA
+713 SLIEGTGRNA

>member
-19 VLAQSTELDSINVIA
+19 ALAQSVELDSINVIA

-72 VRGGS
+72 IRGGS

-175 ERDVSVFSAND
+175 ERDVSVFAAND

-255 ELTNEQ
+255 ELTNEK
-261 ITDQINK
+261 IIDQINE
-268 FHRPNNA
+268 FHGSNDS
-275 FPRPKAKSPSEI
+275 FPPKKPST
-287 SEFYSGVK
+287 SETLKFYSGVK
-295 TRLGSVSYLSDQQI
+295 TRFGSVSYLSDQQI

-382 KIRTERGTNSSDAQ
+382 KIRTERGTNDKDAK
-396 FRADPYNANSNT
+396 FRAEPYNANSNT

-444 KDNHLSPATKLTWI
+444 KDNHLSPATKLTWK
-458 VTNWLDFTAKYNEAF
+458 VTNWLDLSAKYNEAF

-479 ERFVSGAHFGADI
+479 ERFVSGSHFGATI
-492 AGLKQ
+492 LGLDQ

-519 NLHFDSLFKQG
+519 NLHFDSLFKQD

-545 DFINLKIFNDAK
+545 DFINLKIFNDA
-557 TNTNANAS
+557 NTSTS
-565 ASAGAGAGANPNG
+565 ANG
-578 ALLPTKSQYQNITN
+578 AFLPTKSQYQNITN

-611 FTNYGSTKGKDKDSG
+611 FTNYGSTKGRDKDSG

-631 IAANK
+631 IAASK
-636 IGVGVNYALVKD
+636 IGVGADYALVKD
-648 KFTVGATVTHY
+648 KFTVGATITHY
-659 AAQRRVPKDHGVTY
+659 AAQHRVPKDHAVTY

>member
-6 LSLAIATTLVTAN
+6 LSLAITTTLVTAN
-19 VLAQSTELDSINVIA
+19 ALAQSVELDSINVIA

-72 VRGGS
+72 IRGGS

-175 ERDVSVFSAND
+175 EKDVSVFAAND

-255 ELTNEQ
+255 EFTNEQ
-261 ITDQINK
+261 IIDQIK
-268 FHRPNNA
+268 EFHGSNNG
-275 FPRPKAKSPSEI
+275 FPPKPQPSPSER
-287 SEFYSGVK
+287 SEFYSKVK
-295 TRLGSVSYLSDQQI
+295 TRFGSVSYLTDQQI

-382 KIRTERGTNSSDAQ
+382 KIRTERGKNDKDAK
-396 FRADPYNANSNT
+396 FRAEPYNANSNT

-422 KLLVSPSVRY
+422 KLLLSPSVRY

-479 ERFVSGAHFGADI
+479 ERFVSGAHFGVG
-492 AGLKQ
+492 AGILGRDEINK
-497 VNRFVAN
+497 FVAN

-545 DFINLKIFNDAK
+545 DFINLKIFNDA
-557 TNTNANAS
+557 NANKN
-565 ASAGAGAGANPNG
+565 ASAGASTNRAF
-578 ALLPTKSQYQNITN
+578 LPTKSQYQNITN

-631 IAANK
+631 IAASK

-659 AAQRRVPKDHGVTY
+659 AAQRRVPKDHSVTY

>member
-19 VLAQSTELDSINVIA
+19 ALAQSVELDSINVIA

-72 VRGGS
+72 IRGGS

-175 ERDVSVFSAND
+175 EKDVSVFAAND

-261 ITDQINK
+261 ITDQIK
-268 FHRPNNA
+268 EFHGSNNGL
-275 FPRPKAKSPSEI
+275 PQRAKPS
-287 SEFYSGVK
+287 SETSAFYSKVK
-295 TRLGSVSYLSDQQI
+295 TRFGSVSYLSDQQI
-309 PDQSTVFNYYLTPDN
+309 PDQSMVFNYYLTPDN

-329 HIALYNNKTI
+329 HIVLYNNKTI

-382 KIRTERGTNSSDAQ
+382 KISTERGTNDKDAK
-396 FRADPYNANSNT
+396 FRAEPYNANSNT

-422 KLLVSPSVRY
+422 KLLLSPSVRY

-492 AGLKQ
+492 IGRHEINK
-497 VNRFVAN
+497 FVAN

-535 EATYFRNDVK
+535 EATYFRKYVK
-545 DFINLKIFNDAK
+545 DFINLKIFNDANTNTN
-557 TNTNANAS
+557 TNTNAS
-565 ASAGAGAGANPNG
+565 ASKNANTSR

-611 FTNYGSTKGKDKDSG
+611 FTNYGSTKGRDKDSG

-631 IAANK
+631 IAASK
-636 IGVGVNYALVKD
+636 IGVGADYALVKD
-648 KFTVGATVTHY
+648 KFTVGATITHY

-713 SLMEGTGRNA
+713 SLIEGTGRNA

>member
-6 LSLAIATTLVTAN
+6 LSLAIATTLVAAN

-72 VRGGS
+72 IRGGS

-175 ERDVSVFSAND
+175 ETDASVFAAND
-186 KFDVLISGFYNNA
+186 KFDVLLSGFYNNA
-199 DNLRTGK
+199 DNLRIGK

-247 PSNNEVEN
+247 PSNNEAKN
-255 ELTNEQ
+255 EFTNEQ
-261 ITDQINK
+261 IIGEIK
-268 FHRPNNA
+268 EFHRKNRQATQQQIEA
-275 FPRPKAKSPSEI
+275 FYAGLIPR
-287 SEFYSGVK
+287 F
-295 TRLGSVSYLSDQQI
+295 GSVSYLSDQQI

-382 KIRTERGTNSSDAQ
+382 KISTERGTNNNDAQ
-396 FRADPYNANSNT
+396 FRAEPYNANSNT

-422 KLLVSPSVRY
+422 KLLLSPSVRY

-444 KDNHLSPATKLTWI
+444 KDKHLSPATKLTWK

-479 ERFVSGAHFGADI
+479 ERFVSGSHFGADV
-492 AGLKQ
+492 ASQYL
-497 VNRFVAN
+497 VNKFVAN

-545 DFINLKIFNDAK
+545 DLINLKTFN
-557 TNTNANAS
+557 NS
-565 ASAGAGAGANPNG
+565 NG
-578 ALLPTKSQYQNITN
+578 NKRLLPENSQYQNIAN
-592 ARLSGI
+592 ARLSGV

-611 FTNYGSTKGKDKDSG
+611 FTNYGSTKGRDKDSG

-631 IAANK
+631 IAASK
-636 IGVGVNYALVKD
+636 IGVGADYALVKD
-648 KFTVGATVTHY
+648 KFTVGATITHY
-659 AAQRRVPKDHGVTY
+659 AAQHRVPKDHAVTY

>member
-6 LSLAIATTLVTAN
+6 LSLAITTTLVTAN
-19 VLAQSTELDSINVIA
+19 ALAQSVELDSINVIA

-72 VRGGS
+72 IRGGS

-175 ERDVSVFSAND
+175 ERDVSVFAAND

-199 DNLRTGK
+199 DNLRTGR

-255 ELTNEQ
+255 ELTNEK
-261 ITDQINK
+261 IIDQIK
-268 FHRPNNA
+268 EFHGSNDT
-275 FPRPKAKSPSEI
+275 FPPRTQPSQPEI
-287 SEFYSGVK
+287 SKFYSGVK
-295 TRLGSVSYLSDQQI
+295 TRFGSVSYLTDQQI

-362 RNSSELSHISFVYGV
+362 RNSSELSHISLVYGV

-422 KLLVSPSVRY
+422 KLLLSPSVRY

-479 ERFVSGAHFGADI
+479 ERFVSGAHFGATI
-492 AGLKQ
+492 LGPNGI
-497 VNRFVAN
+497 NRFVAN

-557 TNTNANAS
+557 TNPNT
-565 ASAGAGAGANPNG
+565 NG

-611 FTNYGSTKGKDKDSG
+611 FTNYGSTKGRDKDSG

-631 IAANK
+631 IAASK

-659 AAQRRVPKDHGVTY
+659 AAQRRVPKDHSVTY

>member
-19 VLAQSTELDSINVIA
+19 ALAQSTELDSINVIA
-34 TRDPSRFAYTP
+34 TRDPSKFAYTP

-72 VRGGS
+72 IRGGS

-175 ERDVSVFSAND
+175 EKDVSVFAAND

-199 DNLRTGK
+199 DNLRTGR

-255 ELTNEQ
+255 ELTNEKIIEQ
-261 ITDQINK
+261 IEE
-268 FHRPNNA
+268 FHKPKDG
-275 FPRPKAKSPSEI
+275 FPPRAKSSSET
-287 SEFYSGVK
+287 SKFYSGVK
-295 TRLGSVSYLSDQQI
+295 TRFGSVSYLTDQQI

-382 KIRTERGTNSSDAQ
+382 KISTERGTNNKDAQ

-422 KLLVSPSVRY
+422 KLLLSPSVRY

-444 KDNHLSPATKLTWI
+444 KDKHLSPATKLTWK
-458 VTNWLDFTAKYNEAF
+458 VTNWLDFSAKYNEAF

-479 ERFVSGAHFGADI
+479 ERFVSGAHFGARLI
-492 AGLKQ
+492 GGLDTINK
-497 VNRFVAN
+497 FVAN

-545 DFINLKIFNDAK
+545 DFINLKIFNDA
-557 TNTNANAS
+557 NTNKSAS
-565 ASAGAGAGANPNG
+565 ASANG
-578 ALLPTKSQYQNITN
+578 TLLPLPTKSQYQNITN

-631 IAANK
+631 IAASK

-648 KFTVGATVTHY
+648 KFTVGATITHY
-659 AAQRRVPKDHGVTY
+659 AAQHRVPKDHAVTY

>member
-6 LSLAIATTLVTAN
+6 LSLAITTTLVTAN
-19 VLAQSTELDSINVIA
+19 ALAQSVELDSINVIA

-58 TSVAAALEDIPNVD
+58 TSVADALEDIPNVD
-72 VRGGS
+72 IRGGS

-175 ERDVSVFSAND
+175 EKDVSVFAAND

-255 ELTNEQ
+255 ELTNEK
-261 ITDQINK
+261 IIDQINE
-268 FHRPNNA
+268 FHKSNNSS
-275 FPRPKAKSPSEI
+275 PPKAKPSQE
-287 SEFYSGVK
+287 EFYSKVK
-295 TRLGSVSYLSDQQI
+295 TRFGSVSYLTDQQI

-382 KIRTERGTNSSDAQ
+382 KIRTERGTNNKDAK
-396 FRADPYNANSNT
+396 FRAEPYNANSNT

-422 KLLVSPSVRY
+422 KLLLSPSVRY

-479 ERFVSGAHFGADI
+479 ERFVSGAHFGADTL
-492 AGLKQ
+492 GLNQ

-545 DFINLKIFNDAK
+545 DFINLKIFNDANANPNAK
-557 TNTNANAS
+557 TNTN
-565 ASAGAGAGANPNG
+565 GAF
-578 ALLPTKSQYQNITN
+578 LPKNSQYQNITN

-611 FTNYGSTKGKDKDSG
+611 FTNYGSTKGRDKDSG

-631 IAANK
+631 IAASK
-636 IGVGVNYALVKD
+636 IGVGADYALVKD

-659 AAQRRVPKDHGVTY
+659 AAQHRVPKDHAVTY

-697 DFALE
+697 DFVLE

-713 SLMEGTGRNA
+713 SLIEGTGRNA

>member
-19 VLAQSTELDSINVIA
+19 ALAQSVELDSINVIA

-72 VRGGS
+72 IRGGS

-175 ERDVSVFSAND
+175 EKDVSVFAAND

-261 ITDQINK
+261 ITDQIK
-268 FHRPNNA
+268 EFHGSNNGLPQRA
-275 FPRPKAKSPSEI
+275 ETSA
-287 SEFYSGVK
+287 FYSKVK
-295 TRLGSVSYLSDQQI
+295 TRFGSVSYLSDQQI
-309 PDQSTVFNYYLTPDN
+309 PDQSMVFNYYLTPDN

-329 HIALYNNKTI
+329 HIVLYNNKTI

-382 KIRTERGTNSSDAQ
+382 KISTERGTNDKDAK
-396 FRADPYNANSNT
+396 FRAEPYNANSNT

-422 KLLVSPSVRY
+422 KLLLSPSVRY

-492 AGLKQ
+492 IGRHEINK
-497 VNRFVAN
+497 FVAN

-545 DFINLKIFNDAK
+545 DFINLKIFNDANTNTN
-557 TNTNANAS
+557 TNTNAS
-565 ASAGAGAGANPNG
+565 ASKNANTSR

-611 FTNYGSTKGKDKDSG
+611 FTNYGSTKGRDKDSG

-631 IAANK
+631 IAASK
-636 IGVGVNYALVKD
+636 IGVGADYALVKD
-648 KFTVGATVTHY
+648 KFTVGATITHY

-713 SLMEGTGRNA
+713 SLIEGTGRNA

>member
-6 LSLAIATTLVTAN
+6 LSLAITTTLVTAN
-19 VLAQSTELDSINVIA
+19 ALAQSVELDSINVIA

-72 VRGGS
+72 IRGGS

-175 ERDVSVFSAND
+175 EKDVSVFAAND

-199 DNLRTGK
+199 DNLRTGR

-261 ITDQINK
+261 ITDQIRE
-268 FHRPNNA
+268 FHGPKDS
-275 FPRPKAKSPSEI
+275 FPRPKAKSSSEI

-382 KIRTERGTNSSDAQ
+382 KIRTERGTNGSDAK
-396 FRADPYNANSNT
+396 FRAEPYNANSNT
-408 TGVYLIA
+408 TGIYLIA

-422 KLLVSPSVRY
+422 KLLLSPSVRY

-479 ERFVSGAHFGADI
+479 ERFVSGTHFGADI
-492 AGLKQ
+492 AGRNEINK
-497 VNRFVAN
+497 FVAN

-545 DFINLKIFNDAK
+545 DFINLKIFND
-557 TNTNANAS
+557 TNTNAS
-565 ASAGAGAGANPNG
+565 ASKNANTSTSTSR

-631 IAANK
+631 IAASK

-659 AAQRRVPKDHGVTY
+659 AAQRRVPKDHSVTY

>member
-6 LSLAIATTLVTAN
+6 LSLAITTTLVTAN
-19 VLAQSTELDSINVIA
+19 ALAQSVELDSINVIA

-72 VRGGS
+72 IRGGS

-175 ERDVSVFSAND
+175 EKDVSVFAAND

-261 ITDQINK
+261 ITDQIRE
-268 FHRPNNA
+268 FHGSNDT
-275 FPRPKAKSPSEI
+275 FPPRTQPSQPEI
-287 SEFYSGVK
+287 SKFYSGVK
-295 TRLGSVSYLSDQQI
+295 TRLGSVSYLTDQQI

-339 EKEQRKVSGVKD
+339 EKEQRKVSGVQD

-382 KIRTERGTNSSDAQ
+382 KIRTERGTNDKDAK

-422 KLLVSPSVRY
+422 KLLLSPSVRY

-492 AGLKQ
+492 AGQ
-497 VNRFVAN
+497 YNINRFVAN

-545 DFINLKIFNDAK
+545 DFINLKIFNDA
-557 TNTNANAS
+557 NANKNAS
-565 ASAGAGAGANPNG
+565 TSTSTSR

-631 IAANK
+631 IAASK

>member
-6 LSLAIATTLVTAN
+6 LSLAITTTLVTAN
-19 VLAQSTELDSINVIA
+19 ALAQSVELDSINVIA

-72 VRGGS
+72 IRGGS

-175 ERDVSVFSAND
+175 ERDASVFAAND
-186 KFDVLISGFYNNA
+186 KFDVLISAFYNNA
-199 DNLRTGK
+199 DNLRTGR

-247 PSNNEVEN
+247 PGNNEVEN
-255 ELTNEQ
+255 EFTNEQ
-261 ITDQINK
+261 IKKQIEE
-268 FHRPNNA
+268 FHGSNNS
-275 FPRPKAKSPSEI
+275 FPPRANPSEAET
-287 SEFYSGVK
+287 SAFYSKVK
-295 TRLGSVSYLSDQQI
+295 TRFGSVSYLSDQQI

-382 KIRTERGTNSSDAQ
+382 KISTERGTNSSDAK
-396 FRADPYNANSNT
+396 FRAEPYNANSNT

-444 KDNHLSPATKLTWI
+444 KDKHLSPATKLTWK
-458 VTNWLDFTAKYNEAF
+458 VTNWLDFSAKYNEAF

-479 ERFVSGAHFGADI
+479 ERFVSGAHFGGSI
-492 AGLKQ
+492 RGLDMIDK
-497 VNRFVAN
+497 FVAN

-545 DFINLKIFNDAK
+545 DLINLKRFN
-557 TNTNANAS
+557 
-565 ASAGAGAGANPNG
+565 NPNG
-578 ALLPTKSQYQNITN
+578 NRMSQSLPTNSLNQNITYSQYQNIAN

-611 FTNYGSTKGKDKDSG
+611 FTNYGSTKGRDKDSG
-626 EALSN
+626 KALSN
-631 IAANK
+631 IAASK
-636 IGVGVNYALVKD
+636 IGVGADYALVKD
-648 KFTVGATVTHY
+648 KFTVGATITHY
-659 AAQRRVPKDHGVTY
+659 AAQHRVPKDHDVTY

-713 SLMEGTGRNA
+713 SLIEGTGRNA

>member
-6 LSLAIATTLVTAN
+6 LSLAITTTLVTAN
-19 VLAQSTELDSINVIA
+19 ALAQSVELDSINVIA

-58 TSVAAALEDIPNVD
+58 TSVADALEDIPNVD

-175 ERDVSVFSAND
+175 EKDVSVFAAND

-199 DNLRTGK
+199 DNLRTGR

-261 ITDQINK
+261 IKDQITEYHK
-268 FHRPNNA
+268 PSDGS
-275 FPRPKAKSPSEI
+275 PPKTKPSLG
-287 SEFYSGVK
+287 EFYSGVK
-295 TRLGSVSYLSDQQI
+295 TRLGSVSYLTDQQI

-382 KIRTERGTNSSDAQ
+382 KIRTERGTNGSDAK

-422 KLLVSPSVRY
+422 KLLLSPSVRY

-479 ERFVSGAHFGADI
+479 ERFVSGAHFGASI
-492 AGLKQ
+492 IGGREEINK
-497 VNRFVAN
+497 FIAN

-545 DFINLKIFNDAK
+545 DFINLKIFNDA
-557 TNTNANAS
+557 NTNKNAS
-565 ASAGAGAGANPNG
+565 ANG
-578 ALLPTKSQYQNITN
+578 ALLPLPTKSQYQNITN

-631 IAANK
+631 IAASK

-659 AAQRRVPKDHGVTY
+659 AAQRRVPKDHSVTY